1 MKEDAN
7 EMKSN
12 GALTKEPSESG
23 AYYNI
28 FDANYGAWLTS
39 IGQERAILTDEDIAD
54 YRNKMNPC
62 LYVADSL
69 EELVEAIGVDAA
81 ELIAT
86 VERNNELY
94 AQGYDADYYKETANL
109 YPIDTA
115 PFYAV
120 VRQYTI
126 GGTQGALKVNADCQV
141 IGRADGEPIE
151 GLYCVGNDMGGL
163 QTGQDYVWHDHGM
176 TLGSATTFGY
186 MVGRNLA
193 TA

>member
-94 AQGYDADYYKETANL
+94 AQGYDADY
-109 YPIDTA
+109 
-115 PFYAV
+115 
-120 VRQYTI
+120 
-126 GGTQGALKVNADCQV
+126 
-141 IGRADGEPIE
+141 
-151 GLYCVGNDMGGL
+151 
-163 QTGQDYVWHDHGM
+163 
-176 TLGSATTFGY
+176 
-186 MVGRNLA
+186 
-193 TA
+193 

>member
-1 MKEDAN
+1 M
-7 EMKSN
+7 
-12 GALTKEPSESG
+12 
-23 AYYNI
+23 
-28 FDANYGAWLTS
+28 
-39 IGQERAILTDEDIAD
+39 
-54 YRNKMNPC
+54 
-62 LYVADSL
+62 
-69 EELVEAIGVDAA
+69 
-81 ELIAT
+81 
-86 VERNNELY
+86 
-94 AQGYDADYYKETANL
+94 
-109 YPIDTA
+109 
-115 PFYAV
+115 

-163 QTGQDYVWHDHGM
+163 QTGQAYVWHDHGM